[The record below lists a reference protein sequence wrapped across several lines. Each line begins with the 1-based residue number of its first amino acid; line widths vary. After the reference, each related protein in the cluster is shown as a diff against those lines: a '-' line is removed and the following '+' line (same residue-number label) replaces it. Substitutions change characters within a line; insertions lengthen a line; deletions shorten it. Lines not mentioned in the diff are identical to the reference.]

1 MKTVRIAIAIASV
14 AATVLV
20 VTADVGTA
28 STRSCPSAGKTTGD
42 TVAAARPVTKDYATI
57 QAAAAAAGVTMASD
71 RQVVA
76 VMAYPTFI
84 DTRVAA
90 AHNGC
95 RIIGATANT
104 TGAKST
110 ATGRAP
116 LVWTPKLPVTFSGE
130 RFVTSSAGSITI
142 EIRVTPL
149 SQWHRYV
156 ATSRSMRWTSGG

>member
-1 MKTVRIAIAIASV
+1 MKTVRIATAIASV

-20 VTADVGTA
+20 VTSNIGTA
-28 STRSCPSAGKTTGD
+28 STRSCASARKTTSD

-57 QAAAAAAGVTMASD
+57 QAAAAAAGVPMRSD

-76 VMAYPTFI
+76 VMAYPTFV

-90 AHNGC
+90 AEDVCH
-95 RIIGATANT
+95 IIGAAAST
-104 TGAKST
+104 TRATPT

-116 LVWTPKLPVTFSGE
+116 LVWTPTLPVKFSGE

-142 EIRVTPL
+142 EIRLTPR
-149 SQWHRYV
+149 SPWHRYV
-156 ATSRSMRWTSGG
+156 ATSTSMRWTSGS

>member
-1 MKTVRIAIAIASV
+1 MIATNGWPTAVIVSTDEWEAIE
-14 AATVLV
+14 
-20 VTADVGTA
+20 
-28 STRSCPSAGKTTGD
+28 D
-42 TVAAARPVTKDYATI
+42 TVFRI
-57 QAAAAAAGVTMASD
+57 GD

-76 VMAYPTFI
+76 VMAYPTFV